1 MWAMPSRR
9 RTTFP
14 TLSSPASNRRPCAS
28 LSCLTGIIAGLPL
41 GRQLGSTSPQN
52 PNVGN
57 YRFFP
62 GFVLHH
68 LTAEDLQELGVAAVG
83 HRRRLLVAIAR
94 LRDDAA
100 SVQPA
105 RASDDHPASMPAH
118 DAASHGERRQLTVM
132 FCDLVGSTALS
143 EKLDPEELRD
153 LLHAYRTLCGDV
165 IARYDGFVA
174 RYVGD

>member
-62 GFVLHH
+62 GFVLVGIPIQGLVQSVGRQFVGKVLRAIPVSDPGEGVVGHAVADA
-68 LTAEDLQELGVAAVG
+68 LGSQLASQPVVPVAVELQPERTPGRHTQVDQSKRGIQEVEVVVQAFAAVG
-83 HRRRLLVAIAR
+83 PHEGL
-94 LRDDAA
+94 
-100 SVQPA
+100 
-105 RASDDHPASMPAH
+105 
-118 DAASHGERRQLTVM
+118 
-132 FCDLVGSTALS
+132 
-143 EKLDPEELRD
+143 
-153 LLHAYRTLCGDV
+153 
-165 IARYDGFVA
+165 
-174 RYVGD
+174 

>member
-62 GFVLHH
+62 GFVLYGSREI
-68 LTAEDLQELGVAAVG
+68 LAVFP
-83 HRRRLLVAIAR
+83 RLLVRPALAWRVAKPTMFLGNRIIP
-94 LRDDAA
+94 LRATPFR
-100 SVQPA
+100 VLLGL
-105 RASDDHPASMPAH
+105 
-118 DAASHGERRQLTVM
+118 GETGPRS
-132 FCDLVGSTALS
+132 GI
-143 EKLDPEELRD
+143 P
-153 LLHAYRTLCGDV
+153 
-165 IARYDGFVA
+165 
-174 RYVGD
+174 